1 MQIIKLGI
9 QNFKSILQ
17 MQISDIENA
26 LILVGKNNTGKTA
39 VLDAIR
45 AVSGQ
50 YKIQDEDFQEDYP
63 NIEIE
68 VSLKLNDDDLYCMQ
82 EDGIVSQYRRYES
95 WYKNFC
101 EKLPSYQEG
110 ILDFTFVA
118 NREGKIRYSD
128 GYQKNNSYIPQIL
141 PNVYYIDAQRSL
153 DHFQENI
160 LMLQED
166 ELLKQMRT
174 GCCMFDR
181 AKKCNHCFSC
191 IGLLNQ
197 KTTEELN
204 AFETAKLLEYK
215 LYHLNLD
222 TFSRQVNDNF
232 RKNGGNEQIF
242 YSMNQDM
249 EKMLSVTAEVY
260 HEKQDKYKPVNC
272 MGKGMRSIYMLSE

>member
-50 YKIQDEDFQEDYP
+50 YKIQDKDFQEDYP

-68 VSLKLNDDDLYCMQ
+68 VSLKLNHDDLYCMQ

-95 WYKNFC
+95 WYKDFC

-141 PNVYYIDAQRSL
+141 PNVYYIDSQRSL

-197 KTTEELN
+197 KTTEELYVV
-204 AFETAKLLEYK
+204 AFGNLRRKK
-215 LYHLNLD
+215 QKKCGYHYGGRCRNL
-222 TFSRQVNDNF
+222 FASEASESIRRYFIPPVQ
-232 RKNGGNEQIF
+232 RKSGYFF
-242 YSMNQDM
+242 YAF
-249 EKMLSVTAEVY
+249 AELTR
-260 HEKQDKYKPVNC
+260 KF
-272 MGKGMRSIYMLSE
+272 

>member
-118 NREGKIRYSD
+118 NRERFAIAMDIKKIIVTFHRFC
-128 GYQKNNSYIPQIL
+128 
-141 PNVYYIDAQRSL
+141 R
-153 DHFQENI
+153 
-160 LMLQED
+160 
-166 ELLKQMRT
+166 
-174 GCCMFDR
+174 MFIISMHR
-181 AKKCNHCFSC
+181 EAWT
-191 IGLLNQ
+191 I
-197 KTTEELN
+197 
-204 AFETAKLLEYK
+204 
-215 LYHLNLD
+215 
-222 TFSRQVNDNF
+222 F
-232 RKNGGNEQIF
+232 RKIF
-242 YSMNQDM
+242 
-249 EKMLSVTAEVY
+249 
-260 HEKQDKYKPVNC
+260 
-272 MGKGMRSIYMLSE
+272 